1 MLAKFIGKDDSMG
14 FKNGVTY
21 EIKSKCMNDV
31 IIIKTM
37 DGKLWCPYKSIESF
51 IENWD
56 ISEN

>member
-21 EIKSKCMNDV
+21 E
-31 IIIKTM
+31 
-37 DGKLWCPYKSIESF
+37 SF
-51 IENWD
+51 IENWN